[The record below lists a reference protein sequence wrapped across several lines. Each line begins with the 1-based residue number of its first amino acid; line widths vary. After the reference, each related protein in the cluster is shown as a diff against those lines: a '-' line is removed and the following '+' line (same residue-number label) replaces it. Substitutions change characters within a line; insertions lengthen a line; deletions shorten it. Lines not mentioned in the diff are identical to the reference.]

1 MPLSKKGWRGSR
13 ECNQQRGQ
21 CDRHLLLIWFMSFDI
36 SEVLSVTLQLTFTL
50 SESHSSL
57 HLQLSFLQL
66 VSLSEIPSVRL
77 VIHRSPYDIHVTG
90 QE

>member
-1 MPLSKKGWRGSR
+1 
-13 ECNQQRGQ
+13 
-21 CDRHLLLIWFMSFDI
+21 MSFDI